1 MDVCSNLISD
11 SIMEKIVMKTLL
23 YLLLAVLAY
32 GCAAGSPKSTVFRQE
47 TSELRHESAE
57 NALLT
62 EEEFMDRAS
71 QSATIIYEGLK
82 AVDDAITRYTLDHNG
97 DFPPGG
103 YQAVRA
109 LLLEQGYLQE
119 WPIVPVFAYTDPVQ
133 FDIRYYNNYQ
143 DADGDG
149 VEDRI
154 VFARQLK
161 LEVCEEFVR
170 RYASP
175 GFGDK
180 VYDFKAA
187 GKRYPGHTLGRHVK
201 IYAINWTETFFS
213 EACDIMWVVQYRER
227 QSQPRQILTD

>member
-1 MDVCSNLISD
+1 
-11 SIMEKIVMKTLL
+11 MEKIVMKTLL

-32 GCAAGSPKSTVFRQE
+32 GCAAGSPKTTAFRQE
-47 TSELRHESAE
+47 TTELRHESAE

-62 EEEFMDRAS
+62 EEEFMDRAA

-103 YQAVRA
+103 YQEVRA

-119 WPIVPVFAYTDPVQ
+119 WPIVPAFAYTDPVQ
-133 FDIRYYNNYQ
+133 LDIRYYNNYQ

-154 VFARQLK
+154 VFARELK

-180 VYDFKAA
+180 VYDFQAA

-201 IYAINWTETFFS
+201 IYAINWTETSFS

-227 QSQPRQILTD
+227 QSQPRKLLTD